1 MESVGS
7 RIRMRRKMIGLSQTA
22 LGRGIVSQSVIS
34 RLENDQ
40 FGISLDKLM
49 RIMERLNLSLHDVF
63 CNGEKTPAKMIQ
75 EALDTA
81 RRGQDFTK
89 IKSIL
94 DKHDQK
100 TWSQTPDL
108 EGYKHWHEGL
118 VEYSKGHLEVAQE
131 KISRAIEKNRANE
144 WMYEA
149 VAEMYLAKGNIHHL
163 MGKEGIDFYKEAE
176 YYYQKSGR
184 KSYRLIVKILYNLS
198 TAYYRQ
204 GEYGKVLKYSDKSI
218 EILNRYESTHLMCE
232 TLYNR
237 SMAEFQLGNKTEALK
252 IIDESK
258 HIFRMGRKLEMV
270 RRLNNYSEENI
281 LGN

>member
-7 RIRMRRKMIGLSQTA
+7 RISMRRKMIGLSQTA

-40 FGISLDKLM
+40 FDISLDKLM

-63 CNGEKTPAKMIQ
+63 CNGEKTPAKMMQ

-81 RRGQDFTK
+81 RREQDFVK

-94 DKHDQK
+94 EKHDQK

-118 VEYSKGHLEVAQE
+118 IEYSKGHLEVAQE
-131 KISRAIEKNRANE
+131 KISRAIEKNITNE

-149 VAEMYLAKGNIHHL
+149 VAEMYLDKGNIHHL
-163 MGKEGIDFYKEAE
+163 LGKEGIDFYKEAE
-176 YYYQKSGR
+176 AYYQKSGR

-198 TAYYRQ
+198 TAYCRQ
-204 GEYGKVLKYSDKSI
+204 EEYSKVMKYSDKSI
-218 EILNRYESTHLMCE
+218 EILNRHESTYLMCE
-232 TLYNR
+232 TLCNQ
-237 SMAEFQLGNKTEALK
+237 SVAEFHLGNESKALK
-252 IIDESK
+252 IIDESR
-258 HIFRMGRKLEMV
+258 HLFRMGRKLEMV
-270 RRLNNYSEENI
+270 IQLNNYSEENI
-281 LGN
+281 